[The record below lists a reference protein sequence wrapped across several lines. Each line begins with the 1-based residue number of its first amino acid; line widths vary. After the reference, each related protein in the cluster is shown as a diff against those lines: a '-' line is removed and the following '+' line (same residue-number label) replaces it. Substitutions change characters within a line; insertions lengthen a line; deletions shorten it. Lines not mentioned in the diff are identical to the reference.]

1 MKGACGLVD
10 QSYKIHA
17 QRVESSFCSQ
27 EYENGLLFSISIVS
41 TPSTVLSIKTKQNLS
56 PFPAIV
62 AKRRTSRYP
71 CLKNRKVGTV

>member
-10 QSYKIHA
+10 QSYKSHA

-41 TPSTVLSIKTKQNLS
+41 TPSTVLSIKTNQNLS